1 LGILLFAVIAMLVYR
16 DRRNDKRIR
25 DLQASMPNT
34 KGAALDQD
42 PEEFQSPYRQGHEL
56 ATGLDRGELP
66 SGYESHEMPER
77 PRYEMT

>member
-1 LGILLFAVIAMLVYR
+1 
-16 DRRNDKRIR
+16 
-25 DLQASMPNT
+25 MPNT

-42 PEEFQSPYRQGHEL
+42 PEEFQSPYHQGHEL